1 MHPHSAP
8 PPAGYA
14 PPLAPS
20 SLPLPPSVSMTST
33 ATPVVTHAVVQ
44 ASSSTGTST
53 AALGFSFTQGI
64 LLGQASMVVLAVLF
78 LRYVVFEDPE
88 ISKRANEERRQ
99 KRNRARSRSLSGENG
114 HDRLGRG
121 EVDGGRRIAADRE
134 RKGKGKAATAA
145 PDSATSATDAS
156 TLLESLAYD
165 LSSHA
170 PESLDWLNVL
180 LGQLIGSYRSL
191 AASHSGG
198 GARSL
203 LEEALNRSTL
213 AVEADGQEKAQGMVG
228 LDFIEVDEVELGEA
242 FPVLTDARVRPSG
255 SDSESVRVELDV
267 DYSDRVVLAVSTRVV
282 LNFPRSRFAI
292 LPVSLSV
299 SLERFSGTLTVEI
312 PTPVPTPS
320 SAPDSPSRPGT
331 AAHSHPTIHLS
342 LHPDFDLCLAT
353 SSLLG
358 SRAKLQDVP
367 KVEQLLVARIR
378 AAIQDRVVWPGR
390 VEVALPSLDRRNHHH
405 HQHHHRQSPAEG
417 SSSSASQQ
425 DGVLAQ
431 DEETVDSPLAP
442 LSASDPMLSSTPPS
456 LPSPTDEADSE
467 ESLTFASDRPRFPL
481 RPSFL
486 SAATSR
492 TSSTATPE
500 TPSISLSEAG
510 GPSIA
515 LHPRIHP
522 PTPGL
527 TAGGAGAGSGT
538 GMGLTAELLAAATAS
553 SSNMP
558 TPSPTETLPGY
569 FASKLGR
576 SALAPQLVPTGAGK
590 GKTTGAATGRAG
602 QLQSGVRHRSG
613 GGLGLV

>member
-1 MHPHSAP
+1 MHAHSAP
-8 PPAGYA
+8 A
-14 PPLAPS
+14 PPDAAAVLAAAA
-20 SLPLPPSVSMTST
+20 SLPVPPSLTVPTPAT
-33 ATPVVTHAVVQ
+33 ATATGAAIVRSTYAGPP
-44 ASSSTGTST
+44 TGTST

-78 LRYVVFEDPE
+78 LRYVVFEDPD
-88 ISKRANEERRQ
+88 ISKRADEERRQ
-99 KRNRARSRSLSGENG
+99 KRKRARSRSLAGQTG

-121 EVDGGRRIAADRE
+121 ETDGRRSAGHKD
-134 RKGKGKAATAA
+134 KGKGKAAPATPDPAA
-145 PDSATSATDAS
+145 SATNAS
-156 TLLESLAYD
+156 TLLETLAYD

-180 LGQLIGSYRSL
+180 LGQLIGSYRAL
-191 AASHSGG
+191 AASHSAG
-198 GARSL
+198 GARTL

-213 AVEADGQEKAQGMVG
+213 AAEAEGQEKPQGMVG

-242 FPVLTDARVRPSG
+242 YPVLTDARVRPSG
-255 SDSESVRVELDV
+255 SDGEGVRVELDV

-282 LNFPRSRFAI
+282 LNFPRPRFAI

-312 PTPVPTPS
+312 PNPAPPVSSSSAQDSATPS
-320 SAPDSPSRPGT
+320 TRS
-331 AAHSHPTIHLS
+331 AAHAHPTIHLS

-390 VEVALPSLDRRNHHH
+390 VEVALPSLDGRHRHHH
-405 HQHHHRQSPAEG
+405 HHHRPSATDG
-417 SSSSASQQ
+417 SSTTESQHDQ
-425 DGVLAQ
+425 VLGQ
-431 DEETVDSPLAP
+431 DEEALASPPSPLAGTDSSPFPP
-442 LSASDPMLSSTPPS
+442 LPDDS
-456 LPSPTDEADSE
+456 ADSE
-467 ESLTFASDRPRFPL
+467 GPAAAPFAADRPRFPL

-486 SAATSR
+486 SASTTSR
-492 TSSTATPE
+492 TSSTTPE

-515 LHPRIHP
+515 LHPKIHP
-522 PTPGL
+522 PTPGG
-527 TAGGAGAGSGT
+527 GGAAR
-538 GMGLTAELLAAATAS
+538 GLTAELLAAATGGGTNS
-553 SSNMP
+553 MMP

-576 SALAPQLVPTGAGK
+576 SALAPQLSAGAAGSAGK
-590 GKTTGAATGRAG
+590 GKSTARTIQPQGGMRQRTT
-602 QLQSGVRHRSG
+602 G